1 MGVSMATTPR
11 PQDELPDTYDDTL
24 PVEQL
29 VHGEHN
35 PRRVA
40 PTPELRES
48 IRQDGL
54 QRPLIVRPDPKQEL
68 YHITDGW
75 QRYQATTELG
85 WERLPVRVYE
95 TPLGALEATE
105 SESIVRE
112 WTSYEWAQYC
122 RSVASELEADSQN
135 ELSRQVARR
144 TVKSPK
150 TVRRYLHALALPE
163 VVHPLLQNGPDG
175 TDQQWLALAN
185 HNEDVRRYAGFSWRV
200 GARLGRHAD
209 DLLEA
214 RVLGIAA
221 QAVEYDT
228 TEQALEF
235 VQTAIENPETPLST
249 IHQQVTW
256 DGQHNKYL
264 ELPRVIMK
272 VEPQQ
277 KEALMEYCAGE
288 RRPLPD
294 LVEGQLRE
302 FIADL

>member
-1 MGVSMATTPR
+1 MATISRSP
-11 PQDELPDTYDDTL
+11 DELPDTYDDIFS
-24 PVEQL
+24 VEQL

-40 PTPELRES
+40 PTAELRES
-48 IRQDGL
+48 IRQNGL
-54 QRPLIVRPDPKQEL
+54 QRPLIVRPDSQEEL

-95 TPLGALEATE
+95 TPLAALEATE

-122 RSVASELEADSQN
+122 QSIASELEADSQS

-175 TDQQWLALAN
+175 TDQQWLALGN
-185 HNEDVRRYAGFSWRV
+185 YNDDVRRYAGFSWRV

-209 DLLEA
+209 NLPES

-228 TEQALEF
+228 TKEALQF
-235 VQTAIENPETPLST
+235 VQTAIENQDTPLPT
-249 IHQQVTW
+249 IHRRVTW
-256 DGQHNKYL
+256 DGHHSKYL
-264 ELPRVIMK
+264 ELPRVTMEI
-272 VEPQQ
+272 EPQQ
-277 KEALMEYCAGE
+277 KEALMEFCADE
-288 RRPLPD
+288 RQPLAD

-302 FIADL
+302 FIAEL